1 MQTAMDF
8 QSRFWRCDTVVDTR
22 HLGDDRKP
30 ISGTG
35 ESRPCDCC
43 GRAIE
48 IHAECYN
55 SKTGEQAVIGIQCC
69 AKLGIK
75 KYGLSAS
82 NKTFGYTYKNR

>member
-1 MQTAMDF
+1 MI
-8 QSRFWRCDTVVDTR
+8 DTR
-22 HLGDDRKP
+22 QLGDDRKP

-48 IHAECYN
+48 VHAECYE
-55 SKTGEQAVIGIQCC
+55 SKTGEQATIGVQCC

-75 KYGLSAS
+75 KHGVAAGNRNIAY
-82 NKTFGYTYKNR
+82 TFKNR